1 MSTKASISVLSPS
14 FLMSSSA
21 CTWFQ
26 VDRAA
31 IVPSVAREMLATLQK
46 LNEST
51 FSPYRGPG
59 EQNKDIGAA
68 CAAAVEK
75 YGGFFGPF
83 VDV

>member
-1 MSTKASISVLSPS
+1 MFRRVYD
-14 FLMSSSA
+14 A
-21 CTWFQ
+21 CMCVRVVGCPQ
-26 VDRAA
+26 VDKAEIMPGLA
-31 IVPSVAREMLATLQK
+31 KDMLATLQK

-59 EQNKDIGAA
+59 EQNRDIDAA
-68 CAAAVEK
+68 CTAAVDK

>member
-1 MSTKASISVLSPS
+1 MVDLIGWLS
-14 FLMSSSA
+14 A
-21 CTWFQ
+21 EH
-26 VDRAA
+26 VDKAA
-31 IVPSVAREMLATLQK
+31 IMPSLAKDMLATLRT
-46 LNEST
+46 LNATT

-68 CAAAVEK
+68 CTAAVDK

>member
-1 MSTKASISVLSPS
+1 MYRSGRSCANQNIVITRCCV
-14 FLMSSSA
+14 
-21 CTWFQ
+21 FQ
-26 VDRAA
+26 VDKAE
-31 IVPSVAREMLATLQK
+31 IMPTVAKDMLATLQK

-59 EQNKDIGAA
+59 EQNKDIAAA
-68 CAAAVEK
+68 CSAAVEK